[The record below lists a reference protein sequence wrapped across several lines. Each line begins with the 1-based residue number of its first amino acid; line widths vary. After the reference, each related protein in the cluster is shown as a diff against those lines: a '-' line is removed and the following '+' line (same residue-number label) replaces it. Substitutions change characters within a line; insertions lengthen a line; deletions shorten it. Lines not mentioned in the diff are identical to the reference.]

1 MKYII
6 LIKLLVLTL
15 SLVVTMPLKTIAASN
30 TEIIDNDYQEIS
42 ITVSSSSLH
51 VVGANGLTLYIYN
64 VTGMQVLSLKVDGLD
79 RRFDINLPKGCYIV
93 KVGKAVRKISIR

>member
-6 LIKLLVLTL
+6 LVKLLVLTL

-42 ITVSSSSLH
+42 ITASSGSLH

-64 VTGMQVLSLKVDGLD
+64 VAGMQVLSLKVDGWD